1 MQTVITTK
9 GLCKA
14 YGRQFAVD
22 HLDLAVP
29 EGCVYGFI
37 GPNGAGKST
46 TMKMLLGLIHPSA
59 GQVTLLGQPM
69 NAQNRL
75 ALLQKTGSLIE
86 SPAGY
91 GHLTGQENL
100 EIVADLKGVPCKDI
114 ARVLDIVHLTG
125 DKYRK
130 VREYS
135 LGMRQR
141 LGIAQALLGS
151 PQLLILDEPTNGLDP
166 AGIQE
171 MRALIA
177 GMPDA
182 CGATVLISSHLL
194 SELEQIVGQVGILN
208 KGRLLFQGP
217 LRELQRHSLG
227 DIELRVLRPQKAAE
241 TLRQSG
247 IRAEA
252 GADGLFTLPPLRA
265 ELLAE
270 LVHTLA
276 DRGAGVVGHQ
286 PPHQDA
292 GGNFPEPDR
301 PGRGG
306 RRGGGA
312 PCLKPC
318 MPSSRKPAAGAMFR
332 SRWAW
337 ALVVILW
344 VGATYEIES
353 ETDRARCFTML
364 FYAVPLLNTI
374 VMPLGMA
381 ALASRLW
388 DCEDQRRKLQT
399 AADAAE
405 PGKPVRRESRHG
417 PAGKPAGLPC

>member
-1 MQTVITTK
+1 
-9 GLCKA
+9 
-14 YGRQFAVD
+14 
-22 HLDLAVP
+22 
-29 EGCVYGFI
+29 
-37 GPNGAGKST
+37 
-46 TMKMLLGLIHPSA
+46 
-59 GQVTLLGQPM
+59 M
-69 NAQNRL
+69 NPKNRL
-75 ALLQKTGSLIE
+75 ALLRKTGSLIE

-91 GHLTGQENL
+91 GHLTGWENL
-100 EIVADLKGVPCKDI
+100 AIVADLKGVDHREI
-114 ARVLDIVHLTG
+114 DRVLEIVRLTN
-125 DKYRK
+125 DAKRK

-217 LRELQRHSLG
+217 LRDLQRHSLG

-276 DRGAGVVGHQ
+276 DRGAGVVGISRRTKTLEEIFLSLT
-286 PPHQDA
+286 
-292 GGNFPEPDR
+292 GPE
-301 PGRGG
+301 
-306 RRGGGA
+306 GA
-312 PCLKPC
+312 DGEE
-318 MPSSRKPAAGAMFR
+318 AA
-332 SRWAW
+332 
-337 ALVVILW
+337 
-344 VGATYEIES
+344 
-353 ETDRARCFTML
+353 
-364 FYAVPLLNTI
+364 
-374 VMPLGMA
+374 
-381 ALASRLW
+381 
-388 DCEDQRRKLQT
+388 
-399 AADAAE
+399 
-405 PGKPVRRESRHG
+405 RH
-417 PAGKPAGLPC
+417 A

>member
-100 EIVADLKGVPCKDI
+100 EIVADLKGVPRKDI

-208 KGRLLFQGP
+208 TGRLLFQGP

-276 DRGAGVVGHQ
+276 DRGAGVVGISRRTKTLEEIFLSLT
-286 PPHQDA
+286 
-292 GGNFPEPDR
+292 GPE
-301 PGRGG
+301 
-306 RRGGGA
+306 GA
-312 PCLKPC
+312 DGEE
-318 MPSSRKPAAGAMFR
+318 AA
-332 SRWAW
+332 
-337 ALVVILW
+337 
-344 VGATYEIES
+344 
-353 ETDRARCFTML
+353 
-364 FYAVPLLNTI
+364 
-374 VMPLGMA
+374 
-381 ALASRLW
+381 
-388 DCEDQRRKLQT
+388 
-399 AADAAE
+399 
-405 PGKPVRRESRHG
+405 RH
-417 PAGKPAGLPC
+417 A

>member
-100 EIVADLKGVPCKDI
+100 EIVADLKGVPRKDI

-217 LRELQRHSLG
+217 LRDLQRHSLG

-247 IRAEA
+247 LRAEA

-276 DRGAGVVGHQ
+276 DRGAGVVGINRRTKTLEEIFLSLT
-286 PPHQDA
+286 
-292 GGNFPEPDR
+292 GPE
-301 PGRGG
+301 
-306 RRGGGA
+306 GA
-312 PCLKPC
+312 DGEE
-318 MPSSRKPAAGAMFR
+318 AA
-332 SRWAW
+332 
-337 ALVVILW
+337 
-344 VGATYEIES
+344 
-353 ETDRARCFTML
+353 
-364 FYAVPLLNTI
+364 
-374 VMPLGMA
+374 
-381 ALASRLW
+381 
-388 DCEDQRRKLQT
+388 
-399 AADAAE
+399 
-405 PGKPVRRESRHG
+405 RH
-417 PAGKPAGLPC
+417 A

>member
-22 HLDLAVP
+22 HLDLAIP

-100 EIVADLKGVPCKDI
+100 EIVADLKGVPRKDI

-217 LRELQRHSLG
+217 LRDLQRHSLG

-276 DRGAGVVGHQ
+276 DRGAGVVGISRRTKTLEEIFLSLT
-286 PPHQDA
+286 
-292 GGNFPEPDR
+292 GPE
-301 PGRGG
+301 
-306 RRGGGA
+306 GA
-312 PCLKPC
+312 DGEE
-318 MPSSRKPAAGAMFR
+318 AA
-332 SRWAW
+332 
-337 ALVVILW
+337 
-344 VGATYEIES
+344 
-353 ETDRARCFTML
+353 
-364 FYAVPLLNTI
+364 
-374 VMPLGMA
+374 
-381 ALASRLW
+381 
-388 DCEDQRRKLQT
+388 
-399 AADAAE
+399 
-405 PGKPVRRESRHG
+405 RH
-417 PAGKPAGLPC
+417 A

>member
-100 EIVADLKGVPCKDI
+100 EIVADLKGVPRKDI

-217 LRELQRHSLG
+217 LRDLQRHSLG

-276 DRGAGVVGHQ
+276 DRGAGVVGINRRTKTLEEIFLSLT
-286 PPHQDA
+286 
-292 GGNFPEPDR
+292 GPE
-301 PGRGG
+301 
-306 RRGGGA
+306 GA
-312 PCLKPC
+312 DGEE
-318 MPSSRKPAAGAMFR
+318 AA
-332 SRWAW
+332 
-337 ALVVILW
+337 
-344 VGATYEIES
+344 
-353 ETDRARCFTML
+353 
-364 FYAVPLLNTI
+364 
-374 VMPLGMA
+374 
-381 ALASRLW
+381 
-388 DCEDQRRKLQT
+388 
-399 AADAAE
+399 
-405 PGKPVRRESRHG
+405 RH
-417 PAGKPAGLPC
+417 A